1 MSKPKVRRSQGGL
14 EGLRRTLAQ
23 EEQARADAAAVAA
36 SRGGAA
42 GGTPEAKG
50 SSRGSA
56 ATNRS
61 ASGHSA
67 SNRRGSPQGK
77 TNETHVESG
86 AVGTAP
92 TSAPDA
98 AEIFPLDASDH
109 ALFQRAVRGVT
120 PIGDTRRALLPP
132 VPAASARELRLR
144 REAAAGQAAPVPAA
158 VSDQYVPAAAA
169 RDASSFLRAGCG
181 PDLLKGLRRGKWAIG
196 ATLDLHGSTL
206 DEARQR
212 LDQFLQSCL
221 THQVR
226 CVCVIH
232 GKGHGSRR
240 GEPVLKTT
248 VRHWLAQLDC
258 VQAYVEC
265 REEDGGSGAVQVL
278 LRAAEGA

>member
-1 MSKPKVRRSQGGL
+1 MSKPKVRRHQGGL
-14 EGLRRTLAQ
+14 EGLRQVLAR
-23 EEQARADAAAVAA
+23 EEQARAEAAPDRAGGPPEKTSAA
-36 SRGGAA
+36 SA
-42 GGTPEAKG
+42 
-50 SSRGSA
+50 
-56 ATNRS
+56 
-61 ASGHSA
+61 
-67 SNRRGSPQGK
+67 
-77 TNETHVESG
+77 
-86 AVGTAP
+86 
-92 TSAPDA
+92 SAPDT
-98 AEIFPLDASDH
+98 AEIFPLDADDH

-144 REAAAGQAAPVPAA
+144 REAAAGQSASTPAA
-158 VSDQYVPAAAA
+158 VSDHYVPAATT

-206 DEARQR
+206 EEARQR

-232 GKGHGSRR
+232 GKGHGSRH

-248 VRHWLAQLDC
+248 VRRWLGQLDC

-265 REEDGGSGAVQVL
+265 REEEGGSGAVQVL
-278 LRAAEGA
+278 LRANEGA